1 MSRCS
6 PPSRNADARTVAA
19 VVLPNSM
26 IVVNPIIMTI
36 IATFIDSPLSSCRAG
51 VALPHAESRG
61 TSRPLSNAKSKH
73 DARHLPTPSAALV
86 SLVSVAFHKAKQT
99 GWHWDNER

>member
-6 PPSRNADARTVAA
+6 PPSRNTDARIVAA

-26 IVVNPIIMTI
+26 IVVPPNIMTV
-36 IATFIDSPLSSCRAG
+36 IAIIDSPWSSCRAG

-61 TSRPLSNAKSKH
+61 TNRPLNNAKSKH
-73 DARHLPTPSAALV
+73 DARHLPMPSAALV
-86 SLVSVAFHKAKQT
+86 SLVSVAFHKAKPM